1 MYFNSRLEAGQRLA
15 SELIN
20 YANTNCVVI
29 ALSEGAVS
37 VGEQIASILHC
48 DMDMLLTEDIKL
60 PGDPTIIGTVLQDG
74 SFIYNNMF
82 STGEIEE
89 YYSEFHAYIDDQKRQ
104 KFEEINRLLGN
115 SGLLDPKM
123 LKDHV
128 IILVSDGLKNGLSLE
143 AAQQFLKPVKIKRL
157 IVATPIASVQAVDRM
172 HIIADELHCLAV
184 TENYIKTDHYY
195 DTNDVPDREAIIEKI
210 KNRSQ

>member
-37 VGEQIASILHC
+37 VGEQIASTLHC

-74 SFIYNNMF
+74 SFVYNNMF

-115 SGLLDPKM
+115 NGLLDPKM
-123 LKDHV
+123 LRDHV

-157 IVATPIASVQAVDRM
+157 IIATPIASVQAVDRM

-210 KNRSQ
+210 RNRSQ